1 MYNNNEYT
9 PGEKYLKEY
18 IVNNGNG
25 EHCVRIPDAFEAL
38 KIERKCLIEHI
49 CKWLEENTCD
59 VSDTD
64 DINHNMYMISSDV
77 LTKEEFIESFKQAML
92 EE

>member
-1 MYNNNEYT
+1 MYNSNEYT

-18 IVNNGNG
+18 IVNNSNG

-49 CKWLEENTCD
+49 CKWLDEHLPFGEVDFDYRNE
-59 VSDTD
+59 
-64 DINHNMYMISSDV
+64 I
-77 LTKEEFIESFKQAML
+77 IEDFKQAML

>member
-1 MYNNNEYT
+1 MYNSNEYT

-18 IVNNGNG
+18 IVNNRDG

-38 KIERKCLIEHI
+38 KIERKALMERVL
-49 CKWLEENTCD
+49 KWLEENTCD
-59 VSDTD
+59 VYDED
-64 DINHNMYMISSDV
+64 DIINHRLYMISSDV
-77 LTKEEFIESFKQAML
+77 LNKTEFIEAFKQAM